1 MPADPPRPPSATT
14 RAAQN
19 AVNVAEPDWDTISP
33 QQVQQ
38 IYTSAG
44 LALYNYLK
52 WGVQELVNEAHEGF
66 RDLDLSSSLAELRSN
81 FYAARAHWRS
91 GAKKTA
97 ARLMW
102 RTSKLALQQHVRIM
116 ELGAQEPA
124 LLRRLNSLG
133 LRGYAEQIGRAIEAT
148 ARGVQNVATAAG
160 AGLGIV
166 LVAAAVLFFGNK
178 S

>member
-1 MPADPPRPPSATT
+1 MPADPPSPITQ
-14 RAAQN
+14 AARN
-19 AVNVAEPDWDTISP
+19 AVNVTEPDWDTISP
-33 QQVQQ
+33 QQIQQ

-52 WGVQELVNEAHEGF
+52 WGVAELVRESEEGF
-66 RDLDLSSSLAELRSN
+66 RSLNLERSLAELRSN
-81 FYAARAHWRS
+81 YYASRAHWRS
-91 GAKKTA
+91 GDKKAA

-102 RTSKLALQQHVRIM
+102 TTSKLALEQHVRIM

-124 LLRRLNSLG
+124 LLRRLNRLG

-148 ARGVQNVATAAG
+148 ARGVQHVAQAAG

-166 LVAAAVLFFGNK
+166 LLLGAVVLFGSK
-178 S
+178 DK